1 MDPLELDLLACS
13 RHGASVPFCFAYL
26 AHNGTEASK
35 LQDTK

>member
-26 AHNGTEASK
+26 AQAAQKSSK
-35 LQDTK
+35 LRDTK